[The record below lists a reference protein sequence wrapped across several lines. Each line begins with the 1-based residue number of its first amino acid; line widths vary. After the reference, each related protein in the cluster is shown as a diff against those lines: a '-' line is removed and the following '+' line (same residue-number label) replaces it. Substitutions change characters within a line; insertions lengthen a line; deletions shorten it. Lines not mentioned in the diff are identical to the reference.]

1 MATTITLNE
10 LTKTFPGSAPGSGG
24 APLTVVDRVSL
35 RIEAGELFFLLG
47 PSGCGKTTMLRMIAG
62 FIEPTSGQILFQSA
76 PPSGASPEGGG
87 TRDVTFLPPNRRN
100 TGMVF
105 QSYALWPHMTVA
117 QNVAFGL
124 NIRKVESGERD
135 RRVAEALRMVRM
147 EQYGARKPNQLSGGQ
162 QQRVALARALVIRP
176 DVLLLDEPLSNLDA
190 KLRIELRGEIRRICK
205 EAGATGDSGSS
216 QARHGVSGY
225 PGNGIT
231 TIYVTHDQKEALS
244 IADRVAIVN
253 GGKIVQMGSP
263 VELYRRP
270 RNAFVAEFLGETN
283 FIPGTVVGTEG
294 ARTVVQTALGR
305 LVSSA
310 VSPEVN
316 GDSVVCSVRPEAWR
330 IGAPDGMNT
339 VFGKVEE
346 SVYLGE
352 TAQLS
357 VGAQG
362 GVRVRV
368 AALNPGAGTR
378 AGESV
383 TLGVAPEDVVV
394 VAGGEG

>member
-10 LTKTFPGSAPGSGG
+10 LTKTFPGSAPAAAGV
-24 APLTVVDRVSL
+24 PLTVVDRVSL

-62 FIEPTSGQILFQSA
+62 FIEPTSGQILFESA
-76 PPSGASPEGGG
+76 RAAGGG
-87 TRDVTFLPPNRRN
+87 TRDVTFLPPNKRN

-124 NIRKVESGERD
+124 NIRKVEAGERD

-190 KLRIELRGEIRRICK
+190 KLRIELRSEIRRICK
-205 EAGATGDSGSS
+205 EAAGGDTDGEGTPLAKRQGSGT
-216 QARHGVSGY
+216 
-225 PGNGIT
+225 GIT

-244 IADRVAIVN
+244 IADRVAIVDH
-253 GGKIVQMGSP
+253 GRIVQMGPP

-283 FIPGTVVGTEG
+283 FIPGTIIGTEG
-294 ARTVVQTALGR
+294 TRTVVQTALGR
-305 LVSSA
+305 LMSST
-310 VSPEVN
+310 VSPDAQ

-330 IGAPDGMNT
+330 IGSPDGMNT

-362 GVRVRV
+362 GVKLRV
-368 AALNPGAGTR
+368 AALNPGAITR

-383 TLGVAPEDVVV
+383 TLGVSAEDVVV
-394 VAGGEG
+394 VPGA